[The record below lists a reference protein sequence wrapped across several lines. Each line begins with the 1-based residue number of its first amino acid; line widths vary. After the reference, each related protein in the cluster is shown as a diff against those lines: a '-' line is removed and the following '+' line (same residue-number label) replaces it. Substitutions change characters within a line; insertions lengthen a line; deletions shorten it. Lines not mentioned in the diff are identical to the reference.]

1 MKKLI
6 QVSLIVV
13 VLLVMV
19 QAVMG
24 GTMALTSQ
32 THSIEVQRT
41 SFTALPSVQNVQ
53 LLLCLDGRG
62 VSCMRP
68 NVGWNS

>member
-13 VLLVMV
+13 VVFMMV

-24 GTMALTSQ
+24 GTMALTGQ
-32 THSIEVQRT
+32 TRSNEVQST
-41 SFTALPSVQNVQ
+41 HFTTVTPAQNVQ
-53 LLLCLDGRG
+53 LLICPDGRG
-62 VSCMRP
+62 VSCMKP

>member
-13 VLLVMV
+13 LVFVMV
-19 QAVMG
+19 QAVIG
-24 GTMALTSQ
+24 GTMALTGQ
-32 THSIEVQRT
+32 TRSNEVQST
-41 SFTALPSVQNVQ
+41 YFTTIKPVQNVR
-53 LLLCLDGRG
+53 LLICPDGRG

>member
-13 VLLVMV
+13 LVFVLF
-19 QAVMG
+19 QAVAG
-24 GTMALTSQ
+24 GSAAPGAEPCSNPGQ
-32 THSIEVQRT
+32 
-41 SFTALPSVQNVQ
+41 
-53 LLLCLDGRG
+53 
-62 VSCMRP
+62 VSCFAATTSLQSIQVFSCLGSKGEKCITP